1 MKGKV
6 AEFKVD
12 VAMET
17 ELKQDTRRKLIETD
31 EKLIRERQFQS
42 ELRKE
47 WDKEKEEAREERV
60 KDKQVIKQLGTKVS

>member
-6 AEFKVD
+6 AELKVD
-12 VAMET
+12 VAKKT
-17 ELKQDTRRKLIETD
+17 EVKQDTRRKLLEND
-31 EKLIRERQFQS
+31 QKLIRERQFQS